1 MGKKLNF
8 GNTEKNFD
16 NIQELSGA
24 VKKITS
30 QKKSAS
36 DYFRLDLKPT
46 GYDLKDYVI
55 KKAAA
60 KSAVTGKNVSVTQYI
75 QDLIIGDMQ
84 ANKEYEPTEHEK
96 IIAFFDSQEDETLSE
111 LKNLCQNPKRFENIL
126 MLLNQL
132 DDKKMSELIK
142 LCQNPKR
149 LESLLSVLN
158 QLDDKKIAAL
168 KQLL

>member
-36 DYFRLDLKPT
+36 DYFRLDMKPT

-75 QDLIIGDMQ
+75 QDLIIDDMQ
-84 ANKEYEPTEHEK
+84 ADKEHEPTEHENM
-96 IIAFFDSQEDETLSE
+96 IAFLDSQEDETLSE
-111 LKNLCQNPKRFENIL
+111 LKN
-126 MLLNQL
+126 
-132 DDKKMSELIK
+132 

-168 KQLL
+168 KQLFVNG